1 MRRPEGFDAPG
12 PPRRRKDGSPQDR
25 SPGRARRGEE
35 PGEQDRATT
44 GSAADDVATG
54 PVPTTGGRA
63 SGVDRARSLASGAAG
78 RLGALGESLRAGR
91 GADGRAS
98 DGSSDAPA
106 GTEQPLDADADPRST
121 TGSGAGGSGQPPA
134 ERPVPVLGP
143 EPSTAAD
150 AATRARG
157 ARQAARRAS
166 AERRRTERAEV
177 RRFTRRSRHRRAAL
191 LTAAGLVVVLVASV
205 LVAVFSPL
213 LALRTVT
220 VEGAERVDP
229 AAVQA
234 ALGEQMGT
242 PLALLDFDEVERA
255 LEAFPLIASYVT
267 ETAPPDTLVVRIS
280 ERQPVATVADGD
292 GFDLVDPAGV
302 VVQRLDA
309 RPEGVPLVDVGAA
322 EVDGPLFRAVGEV
335 LLGLPVQLRS
345 TVDTATATTP
355 DDVTLTLTTGE
366 RVVWGSA
373 DESARKAQ
381 VLAGLVADQARRD
394 PGADVEYDVSA
405 PDAGIIRAK

>member
-1 MRRPEGFDAPG
+1 MRRPEGFDEPG
-12 PPRRRKDGSPQDR
+12 PPRRKDGSPDR
-25 SPGRARRGEE
+25 SPSRARRDDA
-35 PGEQDRATT
+35 PGAPGAAT
-44 GSAADDVATG
+44 GGPAADDVATG
-54 PVPTTGGRA
+54 PVPTDHGRT
-63 SGVDRARSLASGAAG
+63 SGADRARSLASGAAG
-78 RLGALGESLRAGR
+78 RLGALGESWRRGR
-91 GADGRAS
+91 GSRDGAADVPAGARPS
-98 DGSSDAPA
+98 TGQGTGAPA
-106 GTEQPLDADADPRST
+106 GTDQGD
-121 TGSGAGGSGQPPA
+121 GAGGTGPAAA

-143 EPSTAAD
+143 APSTAAD
-150 AATRARG
+150 ASARARG
-157 ARQAARRAS
+157 ARRAARRAS

-177 RRFTRRSRHRRAAL
+177 RRFTRRSRHRRAAS

-234 ALGEQMGT
+234 ALGDQMGT
-242 PLALLDFDEVERA
+242 PLALLDFDEVERS

-280 ERQPVATVADGD
+280 ERQPVATVAVGD

-302 VVQRLDA
+302 VVQRLGA

-335 LLGLPVQLRS
+335 LLGLPVQLRA
-345 TVDTATATTP
+345 TVDTATASTP

-405 PDAGIIRAK
+405 PDAGIIRGK

>member
-1 MRRPEGFDAPG
+1 M
-12 PPRRRKDGSPQDR
+12 
-25 SPGRARRGEE
+25 
-35 PGEQDRATT
+35 
-44 GSAADDVATG
+44 
-54 PVPTTGGRA
+54 
-63 SGVDRARSLASGAAG
+63 
-78 RLGALGESLRAGR
+78 
-91 GADGRAS
+91 
-98 DGSSDAPA
+98 
-106 GTEQPLDADADPRST
+106 
-121 TGSGAGGSGQPPA
+121 
-134 ERPVPVLGP
+134 
-143 EPSTAAD
+143 
-150 AATRARG
+150 
-157 ARQAARRAS
+157 
-166 AERRRTERAEV
+166 
-177 RRFTRRSRHRRAAL
+177 RRFTRRSRHRRAAS

-234 ALGEQMGT
+234 ALGDQMGT
-242 PLALLDFDEVERA
+242 PLALLDFDEVERS

-280 ERQPVATVADGD
+280 ERQPVATVAVGD

-302 VVQRLDA
+302 VVQRLGA

-335 LLGLPVQLRS
+335 LLGLPVQLRA
-345 TVDTATATTP
+345 TVDTATASTP

-405 PDAGIIRAK
+405 PDAGIIRGK